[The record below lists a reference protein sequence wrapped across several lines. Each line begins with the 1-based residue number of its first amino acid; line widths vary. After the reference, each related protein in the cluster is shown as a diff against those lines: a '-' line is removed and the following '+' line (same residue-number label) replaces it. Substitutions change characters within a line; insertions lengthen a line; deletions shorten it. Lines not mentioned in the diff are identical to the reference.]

1 MLFLCSERSQH
12 TNSART
18 EVRTALGRPGWLRG
32 PPTDAQGLGVA
43 ALRAEPPP
51 RLQSSAEG
59 TAGTPRSSASPA
71 PQRPSAPREAPHAHP
86 RPGERL
92 LHRDQRRNKRAATA
106 RSGSEKPTGT
116 QRSQPGSQ
124 ERAPRPAPRPDPEG
138 GGAQRHYGARGRP
151 RNPRPLASIQGS
163 LRAPARPRGLVSA
176 PRSGAGQRTR
186 LPNEAPP
193 TPPPGRPYRHSS
205 RQRRA
210 DASPPTRSERR
221 GRRAHAHKA
230 TKARAGSA
238 HARSAA
244 GWAEAV
250 RRVLGATGV
259 GCNGC
264 SLRWLLGDGR
274 FVMAVGCSGCC
285 VMAVG

>member
-18 EVRTALGRPGWLRG
+18 EARTALGRPGWLRG

-71 PQRPSAPREAPHAHP
+71 PQRPSAPREPPHAHP

-124 ERAPRPAPRPDPEG
+124 ERAPRPARTPKAAARSGTTAPGDDPATRGHSRVFKAPSEPQPGPGASSQPHVAGPGRGHGCRTKLPPRRRPAALTATAPVSAARTHPHPPAQSD
-138 GGAQRHYGARGRP
+138 GGAARMRTRRQKLAPGARMRALRP
-151 RNPRPLASIQGS
+151 GGPRRCDGC
-163 LRAPARPRGLVSA
+163 
-176 PRSGAGQRTR
+176 
-186 LPNEAPP
+186 
-193 TPPPGRPYRHSS
+193 
-205 RQRRA
+205 
-210 DASPPTRSERR
+210 
-221 GRRAHAHKA
+221 
-230 TKARAGSA
+230 
-238 HARSAA
+238 
-244 GWAEAV
+244 WV
-250 RRVLGATGV
+250 RRVLGAMVVHCDGCWMQWLLCDGCWVMV
-259 GCNGC
+259 GRNGC
-264 SLRWLLGDGR
+264 L
-274 FVMAVGCSGCC
+274 V
-285 VMAVG
+285 